1 MINPDL
7 QPGKPVQTR
16 SGLEA
21 VIYAVH
27 EGQDYP
33 IIGAYKDKD
42 GNWAGLTWCA
52 DGAFFKS
59 RRANPLDIIPS
70 PKRMS
75 GFVNVYDDG
84 FVTLWE
90 DRHSADWSS
99 SHNYRNRIACIDLAE
114 LNLTEGHGLTEV
126 SSDASTV

>member
-21 VIYAVH
+21 VVYAVH

-33 IIGAYKDKD
+33 IIGAFKDKD
-42 GNWAGLTWCA
+42 GNWAGLAWCA

-70 PKRMS
+70 PKKLT
-75 GFVNVYDDG
+75 GFINVYEYYATRHG
-84 FVTLWE
+84 TRE
-90 DRHSADWSS
+90 SADRHAGSGL
-99 SHNYRNRIACIDLAE
+99 IACLDFAS
-114 LNLTEGHGLTEV
+114 LNLTEGHGLTEE
-126 SSDASTV
+126 SK